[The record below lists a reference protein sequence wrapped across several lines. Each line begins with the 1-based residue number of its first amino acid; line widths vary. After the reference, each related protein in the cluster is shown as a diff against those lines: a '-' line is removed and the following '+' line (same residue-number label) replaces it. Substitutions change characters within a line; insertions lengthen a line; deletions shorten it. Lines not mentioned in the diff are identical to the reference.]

1 MDLNTM
7 KVIIVVAVLAFV
19 AVVIIAGLIVT
30 LRLTENKYRDKK
42 GKKSNED

>member
-7 KVIIVVAVLAFV
+7 KVIVVVAVLAFV

-30 LRLTENKYRDKK
+30 LRLTESKYRDKK
-42 GKKSNED
+42 GKKSNEN